1 MHVTF
6 HANWTKFVDLNTEHV
21 HKLWVLCRKR
31 LYIFFYLLFQIGPA
45 SVGMDFSFVG
55 FNHVYGIPE
64 HGDVFPLRNT
74 KYVINLLY
82 KYQ

>member
-1 MHVTF
+1 MYPNF
-6 HANWTKFVDLNTEHV
+6 HF
-21 HKLWVLCRKR
+21 
-31 LYIFFYLLFQIGPA
+31 YIEKKCIFYFIFLLQIGPA

-55 FNHVYGIPE
+55 FKHVYGIPE

-82 KYQ
+82 EYQ